1 MIILIYVLYS
11 PENISGLY
19 FLSLNISS
27 LFFDMIFRGGDLS
40 MAFRTLEITNPTEI
54 HIKNFQLE
62 LTQENQEPIYIPIED
77 IAQITTIGANIRLS
91 TMDLSIL
98 SQNHVAITTLDEKY
112 LPTAIVLPFEG
123 NARQSQLIHQQVDY
137 PSGKYQD
144 LWLQIIK
151 QKISNQS
158 RGLSIL
164 GFDGAERIASYAEA
178 LTIENVDYSESIAA
192 KEYFSYY
199 HEGLN
204 RRGDDP
210 VNSRLNYGYA
220 VVRSAIARSIVSV
233 GCHPAFGVH
242 HNNQLNA
249 FNLADDLIE
258 PFRAI
263 VDLVAHDNIGPNE
276 KLTKTERYNLA
287 HVLHNACIVD
297 GIKVNLLSAIELMSE
312 SYKRI
317 LMHESDEQ
325 LALPVILPVESMEG
339 ISI

>member
-1 MIILIYVLYS
+1 MILQ
-11 PENISGLY
+11 
-19 FLSLNISS
+19 
-27 LFFDMIFRGGDLS
+27 GGDLS

-77 IAQITTIGANIRLS
+77 IAQITTIGPNIRLS

-137 PSGKYQD
+137 PNEKYQD
-144 LWLQIIK
+144 LWMQIIK

-158 RGLSIL
+158 RALSIL
-164 GFDGAERIASYAEA
+164 GFGGAERIASYAEA

-204 RRGDDP
+204 RRGM
-210 VNSRLNYGYA
+210 
-220 VVRSAIARSIVSV
+220 I
-233 GCHPAFGVH
+233 
-242 HNNQLNA
+242 Q
-249 FNLADDLIE
+249 
-258 PFRAI
+258 
-263 VDLVAHDNIGPNE
+263 
-276 KLTKTERYNLA
+276 
-287 HVLHNACIVD
+287 
-297 GIKVNLLSAIELMSE
+297 
-312 SYKRI
+312 
-317 LMHESDEQ
+317 
-325 LALPVILPVESMEG
+325 
-339 ISI
+339 